1 MLYRKTLDCKL
12 TAIEEQENDKK
23 SVSDVTES
31 RDLERDLARLEHSND
46 TEK

>member
-12 TAIEEQENDKK
+12 TAIEEQENDK